1 MISHLFD
8 LEPLI
13 HPLVHNPPF
22 PSNSEFPFILP
33 VLPVD
38 YFHDRF
44 LIAFPESKRSP
55 HLESTSTRNS
65 AGGRGC
71 DLFTQNYLFLGPR
84 VCPCP
89 VWSFYVT
96 SFKLLPTQLPCFLLL
111 WQPTTSR
118 EGSPGGWSWQD
129 DKQGRCNRIQQI
141 LWQLR
146 NRSMTRQGC
155 RD

>member
-71 DLFTQNYLFLGPR
+71 DCSPKTTYFWGPGSVPVLFGAF
-84 VCPCP
+84 
-89 VWSFYVT
+89 
-96 SFKLLPTQLPCFLLL
+96 
-111 WQPTTSR
+111 
-118 EGSPGGWSWQD
+118 
-129 DKQGRCNRIQQI
+129 
-141 LWQLR
+141 
-146 NRSMTRQGC
+146 M
-155 RD
+155 